1 MSKKP
6 STQCHCGRPMPK
18 AARTFGGVA
27 YCKNCYKQ
35 EFQRRPCIKCGAPAR
50 LHRTQDQGLC
60 RACEIEKRKCLRCEA
75 AVPRAALTL
84 PSGVVCKNCRRFYP
98 PFRKPE
104 VRPDFVTCSGCRRHR
119 RPVIWTLVRKPLCIK
134 CVDEGYV
141 EVARIEQENYWI
153 AQGLDRW
160 SRAAAAMPSDWHRDL
175 AIKFGRY
182 LIEEIGPD
190 KGALQVQKQIR
201 HVLELFNH
209 VPGPAN
215 PTRDQLLAAYTAGD
229 IRKAELFFRFL
240 RSLGVDVPSR
250 EQLTDAT
257 ERKRTKESL
266 AKVVGNPLRELVLR
280 YHEKLVAKPKA
291 TAKSVRLS
299 IFSATSFALSC
310 NGEPTDAALDR
321 YLRRSPGQRNSLYG
335 FVLELTRAGYAIE
348 PPGKR
353 KGKSRSPRSSGLD
366 AILTA
371 ARDTESH
378 AELKSLVVAILT
390 STTGVP
396 LDSVTRLPVGALVQ
410 SGTDRVVFSMLE
422 MTATL
427 DDPLASLLGRYLTL
441 RDEAGESSSPHLFP
455 GRPATEPL
463 TAAAVSHHLNKLG
476 IAIERLGNEARRSNK
491 RTAVKK
497 RGDAAA

>member
-6 STQCHCGRPMPK
+6 STQCYCGRPMPK
-18 AARTFGGVA
+18 AARMFGGVA
-27 YCKNCYKQ
+27 YCRNCYKQ

-98 PFRKPE
+98 PVRKPE

-119 RPVIWTLVRKPLCIK
+119 RPVIWTMDRKPLCIK
-134 CVDEGYV
+134 CVDEGYI

-160 SRAAAAMPSDWHRDL
+160 SRAAVAMPSDWHRKL
-175 AIKFGRY
+175 AIQFGRY
-182 LIEEIGPD
+182 LIEEIGPT
-190 KGALQVQKQIR
+190 KGTLQVQKQIR
-201 HVLELFNH
+201 HVLDLAKR
-209 VPGPAN
+209 VPGQAN
-215 PTRDQLLAAYTAGD
+215 PSRDQLLAAYTAGD
-229 IRKAELFFRFL
+229 MRKAELFFRFL
-240 RSLGVDVPSR
+240 RSLGVEVPSR
-250 EQLTDAT
+250 EQLTDST
-257 ERKRTKESL
+257 EQKRIQESL
-266 AKVVGNPLRELVLR
+266 AKLVDNPLRDVVTR
-280 YHEKLVAKPKA
+280 YHEKLAAKPNA
-291 TAKSVRLS
+291 NAKSIRLS

-310 NGEPTDAALDR
+310 EGEPTDAALDR

-335 FVLELTRAGYAIE
+335 FVLALARTRHVIE
-348 PPGKR
+348 PPGKK
-353 KGKSRSPRSSGLD
+353 KGKSRKPKASDLV
-366 AILTA
+366 AILDA
-371 ARDTESH
+371 ARDTESY

-390 STTGVP
+390 SATGVP
-396 LDSVTRLPVGALVQ
+396 LETVLRLPIDALVQ
-410 SGTDRVVFSMLE
+410 SGTGHVVFSMLE

-427 DDPLASLLGRYLTL
+427 DDPLAALLGRYLTR

-476 IAIERLGNEARRSNK
+476 VAIERLGSKARRSNK
-491 RTAVKK
+491 RTAMEK
-497 RGDAAA
+497 RSTAPG